1 MGMSEMHQ
9 GWWDPRLR
17 SSRGWGTREAGAAP
31 VPHCASAWGGC
42 GGLAGPKQAL
52 VSLQPLALTSLSM
65 PGFSS

>member
-9 GWWDPRLR
+9 GWWDPRFC
-17 SSRGWGTREAGAAP
+17 SSRCWGTREAGAACL
-31 VPHCASAWGGC
+31 CASTWESC

-52 VSLQPLALTSLSM
+52 ISLQPLALKSLSM